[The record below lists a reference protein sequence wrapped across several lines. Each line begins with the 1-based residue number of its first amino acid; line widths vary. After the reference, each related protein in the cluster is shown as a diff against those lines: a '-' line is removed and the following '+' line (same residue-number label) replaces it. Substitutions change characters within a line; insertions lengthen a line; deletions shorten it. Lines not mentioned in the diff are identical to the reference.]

1 MVKFLRIGSAD
12 NARFM
17 GLWGLILSFSI
28 FGVLACRILILGE
41 DWNFVIK
48 KEFQPHDTVM
58 HFCIAAFE
66 SFEECGT
73 NNIYFFICLN
83 IIEGFD
89 IKSVP
94 KFCQYFVPQKKKKKI
109 VNILIGKLWCFNSST
124 QPEN

>member
-1 MVKFLRIGSAD
+1 
-12 NARFM
+12 
-17 GLWGLILSFSI
+17 
-28 FGVLACRILILGE
+28 
-41 DWNFVIK
+41 
-48 KEFQPHDTVM
+48 M

-94 KFCQYFVPQKKKKKI
+94 KFCQYFVPQKKKKK
-109 VNILIGKLWCFNSST
+109 KLSIF
-124 QPEN
+124 

>member
-1 MVKFLRIGSAD
+1 MQD
-12 NARFM
+12 
-17 GLWGLILSFSI
+17 LWDLILSFSI

-94 KFCQYFVPQKKKKKI
+94 KFCQYFVPQKKKKN